1 MCVSNNNYTPN
12 DTQNNALHDDPL
24 VQNLLTQVFNPDFE
38 NSVQQPGMSNLPTDT
53 SFLNRLN
60 NLCSALK
67 RAGSTIGTGISY
79 LFKAPVKFCGWVG
92 ATVFQTTKK

>member
-1 MCVSNNNYTPN
+1 MCVSNNNYT
-12 DTQNNALHDDPL
+12 QNEDLHGNPIA
-24 VQNLLTQVFNPDFE
+24 QNLLNQDFDPNFE
-38 NSVQQPGMSNLPTDT
+38 IPMQPGMRNLPNDT

-79 LFKAPVKFCGWVG
+79 LFEAPVQFCGWVG
-92 ATVFQTTKK
+92 ATVFQKPKK